1 MKYIYNLAFK
11 MAISATVALVI
22 ANLFNVQYATVAAVI
37 AILSIQ
43 DTKKKALIVGR
54 NRVVACIIAIFL
66 SIGIFKI
73 LGQNPITFAIFL
85 LIFIPLT
92 SKFNI
97 AEGMV
102 PAVVLS
108 THLLIAGEL
117 NSYWIINE
125 LLITFI
131 GVGIASIANLFMP
144 SLRSEFNED
153 KEYIEKSYKI
163 ILYKMA
169 NSLVTYTVDI
179 DEEIIMNE
187 LENRLTEAVNRAY
200 KIASNNLL
208 NTDSYYID
216 YMNMRK
222 IQFDIIKKL
231 RSHFEKFYMSFEQT
245 FMISKF
251 TKSVASQIKDS
262 NDCLDLLEELEVLKA
277 DFKQMALPKTRE
289 EFENR
294 AQLLQFLNDMEDL
307 LRIKRNFILNY
318 SSENKRDKFTMKS

>member
-1 MKYIYNLAFK
+1 MNYIYNLAFK

-22 ANLFNVQYATVAAVI
+22 ANLFDVQYATVAAVI

-73 LGQNPITFAIFL
+73 LGQNPITFGIFL
-85 LIFIPLT
+85 LIFIPIT

-169 NSLVTYTVDI
+169 NSLVSYTVDI

-262 NDCLDLLEELEVLKA
+262 NDCLDLLEELEVLKE
-277 DFKQMALPKTRE
+277 DFKKMALPKTRE

-307 LRIKRNFILNY
+307 LRIKRNFILSY
-318 SSENKRDKFTMKS
+318 SSENKRDKFTIKA

>member
-22 ANLFNVQYATVAAVI
+22 ANLFDVQYATVAAVI

-73 LGQNPITFAIFL
+73 LGQNPITFGIFL
-85 LIFIPLT
+85 LIFIPIT

-169 NSLVTYTVDI
+169 NSLVSYTVDI
-179 DEEIIMNE
+179 DEGIIMNE

-251 TKSVASQIKDS
+251 TKNVASQIKDS
-262 NDCLDLLEELEVLKA
+262 NDCLDLLEELEVLKE

-318 SSENKRDKFTMKS
+318 SSENKRDKFTIKS

>member
-11 MAISATVALVI
+11 MSISATVALVI
-22 ANLFNVQYATVAAVI
+22 ANLFDVQYATVAAVI

-85 LIFIPLT
+85 LIFIPVT

-117 NSYWIINE
+117 NFYWIINE

-169 NSLVTYTVDI
+169 NSLVSYTVDI

-208 NTDSYYID
+208 NSDSYYID

-222 IQFDIIKKL
+222 NQFDIIKKL

-245 FMISKF
+245 YMISKF

-262 NDCLDLLEELEVLKA
+262 NDCLDLLEELEVLKS

-307 LRIKRNFILNY
+307 LRLKRNFILNY
-318 SSENKRDKFTMKS
+318 SNENKRGKFTMK